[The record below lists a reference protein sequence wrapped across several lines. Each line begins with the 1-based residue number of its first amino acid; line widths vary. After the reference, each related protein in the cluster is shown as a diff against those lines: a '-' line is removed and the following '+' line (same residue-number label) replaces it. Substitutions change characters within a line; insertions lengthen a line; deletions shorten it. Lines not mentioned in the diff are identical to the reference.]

1 MDRPGNSVGQK
12 RRGRP
17 RSSWRAS
24 LLSFRVD
31 YDLEWEL
38 EDWRWLQPKLPSR
51 SRAIRIL
58 LRKGLAAAERERE
71 DAETGEKAET
81 T

>member
-1 MDRPGNSVGQK
+1 MDKPGNSVIHK
-12 RRGRP
+12 KRGRP

-38 EDWRWLQPKLPSR
+38 ENWRWLHPKPPSR
-51 SRAIRIL
+51 SRSIRIL
-58 LRKGLAAAERERE
+58 LRKGLEAAEKERE
-71 DAETGEKAET
+71 AAETHGKAET